1 MKISLKWLQDF
12 VDVAEYFKKPDELG
26 DLLTR
31 AGLEV
36 EETINRSKDFEH
48 VVTGLILEKDKHPN
62 ADKLS
67 VCKVTTGDGVIHQI
81 VCGAQ
86 NHKNGDRVIVA
97 LPGAVLPG
105 NFAIKKAVVRSV
117 ESGGM
122 LCSLKELGLAKESDG
137 IEILPTDAPIG
148 KPYAE
153 YGGHDDVIFELK
165 VTPNRADCL
174 SHYGLA
180 REIACVLGRDLKPLE
195 SKLKLSEDSTK
206 KKVALDVKNADLCP
220 RYAGRYIQGVQIQ
233 PSPAWLVQR
242 LEAVGM
248 NSINNVVDVTNYVMM
263 ELGQPLH
270 AFDVAQ
276 LEGSK
281 VVVSLAAAGEKFTA
295 LDGTTVTLKG
305 TELMIRDGQKPVAM
319 AGVVGGQ
326 NSGVSDATTDLFV
339 EAAYFLPMSVRKAS
353 RSHGIETDSAYR
365 FSRGVDPDGTARAM
379 DRAVELIVQIAGGT
393 AFGDAHDFYPQPVQK
408 SPVEITVQ
416 TVSDRLGYTAD
427 EAKFVDYMKRLG
439 CQVSAS
445 GTSAGTASGNTP
457 SNKYQILPPTFRFDL
472 EQDMDL
478 VEEYAR
484 LNGYENIPESLPV
497 FSATPAIHDKRF
509 MLNLKSSQL
518 LRANGFS
525 QAFNYAFVG
534 GQTQSQFLGR
544 TELLKS
550 AGFSVSEE
558 AIKVLNPL
566 NEETNTM
573 RAMLATGLFKNLTMN
588 FNYGN
593 QMGRLF
599 EMGPC
604 FYRTEDT
611 KEHDEYKESWH
622 LGLVAWGYATQF
634 WNKDLSHPVVFEVKA
649 AVEALLKSLQIGSY
663 TWVTPEDKGE
673 APAFMHR
680 GQFAQL
686 VVEGK
691 KVGFVG
697 TLHPVLLDD
706 HKVRVPAA
714 MAELDLDQLYKGQPR
729 PSRFESLSKFP
740 SVERDFAFVMPKSL
754 KIGDVTKEIR
764 KAAGGILS
772 SVEIFDVYEGE
783 KVELGKKSV
792 AIRLVFQDKNATLQD
807 QQVVETTNKIL
818 SALNKQFALTIR

>member
-12 VDVAEYFKKPDELG
+12 VDVTEFFKKPDELG

-36 EETINRSKDFEH
+36 EETINRSRDYEY

-86 NHKNGDRVIVA
+86 NHKTNDKVIVA

-105 NFAIKKAVVRSV
+105 NFAIKKAMVRNV

-122 LCSLKELGLAKESDG
+122 LCSWKELGLAKESDG
-137 IEILPTDAPIG
+137 IAILPVDAPIG
-148 KPYAE
+148 KPFAE

-180 REIACVLGRDLKPLE
+180 REIACVLGRDLKPMNPE
-195 SKLKLSEDSTK
+195 LKFSADSTK
-206 KKVALDVKNADLCP
+206 KKIALEVKNPELCP
-220 RYAGRYIQGVQIQ
+220 RYAGRFVQGVKVQ
-233 PSPAWLVQR
+233 PSPQWLVQR
-242 LEAVGM
+242 LESVGM

-270 AFDVAQ
+270 AFDADQLRGGKIVVAT
-276 LEGSK
+276 
-281 VVVSLAAAGEKFTA
+281 AAAGEKFVA
-295 LDGTTVTLKG
+295 LDGSEKTLKG
-305 TELMIRDGQKPVAM
+305 SELMIRDGERPVAM

-326 NSGVSDATTDLFV
+326 NSGVSDVTKDLFV
-339 EAAYFLPMSVRKAS
+339 EAAYFLPMSVRKSS
-353 RSHGIETDSAYR
+353 RTHGIETDSAYR

-379 DRAVELIVQIAGGT
+379 DRAVQLILQVAGGS
-393 AFGDAHDFYPQPVQK
+393 AYGDAHDFYPQPVKKQ
-408 SPVEITVQ
+408 PVEISVN
-416 TVSDRLGYTAD
+416 TVSDRLGYAAD

-439 CQVSAS
+439 CEVSPS
-445 GTSAGTASGNTP
+445 GES
-457 SNKYQILPPTFRFDL
+457 KYRILPPTFRFDL

-497 FSATPAIHDKRF
+497 FSATPALHDKRF
-509 MLNLKSSQL
+509 MLNMKSSQL
-518 LRANGFS
+518 LRAQGFS

-534 GQTQSQFLGR
+534 GETEAKFLGSM
-544 TELLKS
+544 ESLS
-550 AGFSVSEE
+550 GSGFSLSTD
-558 AIKVLNPL
+558 AIRVLNPL
-566 NEETNTM
+566 NDETNTM
-573 RAMLATGLFKNLTMN
+573 RSMLATGLFKNLTMN

-593 QMGRLF
+593 QVGRLF

-604 FYRTEDT
+604 FYREN
-611 KEHDEYKESWH
+611 EQYQESWH
-622 LGLVAWGYATQF
+622 LGLIAWGQATGF
-634 WNKDLSHPVVFEVKA
+634 WQKDASHPVVFEVKA
-649 AVEALLKSLQIGSY
+649 AVEALLKNLQINAF
-663 TWVTPEDKGE
+663 TWVTPEDKGQ
-673 APAFMHR
+673 APGFLHR

-691 KVGFVG
+691 KIGFIG
-697 TLHPVLLDD
+697 SMHPVLLDEN
-706 HKVRVPAA
+706 KVRVPAA
-714 MAELDLDQLYKGQPR
+714 VAELDLDQLYKGQPR

-754 KIGDVTKEIR
+754 KIGEVTKEIR
-764 KAAGGILS
+764 KTGGGLLS
-772 SVEIFDVYEGE
+772 SVEIFDVYEGD
-783 KVELGKKSV
+783 KVEPGKKSV
-792 AIRLVFQDKNATLQD
+792 AIRMVFQDKNATLQD
-807 QQVVETTNKIL
+807 QQIVETTNKIL
-818 SALNKQFALTIR
+818 NALNKQFAVTIRL